1 MDEPLRAL
9 LAKFPVLAG
18 AELAVEPL
26 SGGLTNRNYRVRTVD
41 RDCVL
46 RVAGADTHLLGIDR
60 ACEFACQRAAAA
72 AGIAPQVIAFLPRH
86 GALLMDFC
94 AGRTLAAA
102 DFGDP
107 RLLRRAAEQLRRC
120 HEVPMPNGV
129 GTFSAFRAVRS
140 YYQRALERNVALP
153 SRLPEALAEL
163 ARLEQKLAAGEPPCL
178 CHNDLLPANFIDDG
192 TRLSIIDW
200 EYAGAGDRFFDL
212 GNFAVNLQLD
222 DAGEKALLTAYFG
235 ADRADDRRRLRL
247 MRRVSDLREAMWGA
261 VQAGI
266 STLHSPD
273 YYLDYGRKH
282 LERFLSAGGR
292 P

>member
-1 MDEPLRAL
+1 
-9 LAKFPVLAG
+9 
-18 AELAVEPL
+18 
-26 SGGLTNRNYRVRTVD
+26 
-41 RDCVL
+41 
-46 RVAGADTHLLGIDR
+46 
-60 ACEFACQRAAAA
+60 
-72 AGIAPQVIAFLPRH
+72 
-86 GALLMDFC
+86 
-94 AGRTLAAA
+94 
-102 DFGDP
+102 
-107 RLLRRAAEQLRRC
+107 
-120 HEVPMPNGV
+120 
-129 GTFSAFRAVRS
+129 
-140 YYQRALERNVALP
+140 LP